1 MQPNYA
7 VDMRLNI
14 RTPMRDGVDLSS
26 DIYLPQASG
35 KFPTVLMRTPY
46 DNNTSL
52 LIEKAMRLANSG
64 YACVIQDVR
73 GRWDSDGVHY
83 ALFGHGPDGF
93 DTQEWI
99 GQQEWSDGKIGMAGG
114 SYLGWVQWQ
123 SAPHRSQYLTCIAP
137 RVMCGDL
144 YSGLIHP
151 GGAFQL
157 NVALT
162 WGMRTNGRTA
172 QSIEYHNWTE
182 AFRST
187 PLIDMDQ
194 QAGRTLQFW
203 RDWVTHTEYD
213 SYWDSVNVENK
224 WGEIAAPALIM
235 GGWYDLY
242 SHNTFI
248 NFNGLR
254 LHGRTPEA
262 RQSQLIVGPWPHAL
276 SASTKTGDV
285 DFGANSLYDLED
297 LELRWFDYW
306 LKGIDNGIVGEA
318 PLRLFI
324 MGVNE
329 WRDESEWPLART
341 DWQKWYL
348 HSAGSANSLLGDGCL
363 SPEEPGDEPAD
374 HFVYDPDFP
383 VQTVGGNNCCSP
395 HIVPWGPYDQ
405 RDVEMRSDVLCYTS
419 EPLETDLEVTGPIK
433 VVLYAATDGLDT
445 DWTAKLVD
453 VSTSGYA
460 KNLCD
465 GIVRARYREGFA
477 APKLLQPGQTY
488 QYEIDLAVTGNVFK
502 KGHRI
507 RVEVSSSNFP
517 RFDRNHNTG
526 NDLGTDSEMR
536 RAQQTVQ
543 HSRAHPSH
551 ILLPVIPRQ

>member
-1 MQPNYA
+1 MQPNYE
-7 VDMRLNI
+7 VDMRLNV
-14 RTPMRDGVDLSS
+14 RTPMRDGVELSS
-26 DIYLPQASG
+26 DIYLPRASG
-35 KFPTVLMRTPY
+35 RFPTVLMRTPY
-46 DNNTSL
+46 DNNTAPM
-52 LIEKAMRLANSG
+52 IEKGIRLANHG

-73 GRWDSDGVHY
+73 GRWDSDGTHY
-83 ALFGHGPDGF
+83 ALFGHGEDGF

-99 GQQEWSDGKIGMAGG
+99 GRQPWSDGNIGMAGG

-123 SAPHRSQYLTCIAP
+123 SAPHRSEFLKCIAP
-137 RVMCGDL
+137 RVMCADL
-144 YSGLIHP
+144 YSGLIRP

-157 NVALT
+157 NVALS

-182 AFRST
+182 AFRSL
-187 PLIDMDQ
+187 PLVDMDQ
-194 QAGRTLQFW
+194 LAGRTLQFW
-203 RDWVTHTEYD
+203 KDWANHTEYGP
-213 SYWDSVNVENK
+213 YWETVNVENK
-224 WGEIAAPALIM
+224 FHEMAAPALIM

-254 LHGRTPEA
+254 EHGRTPQA

-276 SASTKTGDV
+276 STSTKTGDV
-285 DFGANSLYDLED
+285 DFGANSLYDLET

-306 LKGIDNGIVGEA
+306 MRGIDNGIADEP

-324 MGVNE
+324 MGINE
-329 WRDESEWPLART
+329 WRNEHEWPLART

-348 HSAGSANSLLGDGCL
+348 HSGGAANTLLGDGAL
-363 SPEEPGDEPAD
+363 SRAEPQDERHD
-374 HFVYDPDFP
+374 HFTYDPDFP
-383 VQTVGGNNCCSP
+383 VQTMGGNNCCSP

-405 RDVEMRSDVLCYTS
+405 RPVEMRADVLCYTS
-419 EPLETDLEVTGPIK
+419 EPLEQDMEVTGPIK
-433 VVLYAATDGLDT
+433 VALYASTDGPDT

-453 VSTSGYA
+453 VSPSGYA

-465 GIVRARYREGFA
+465 GIIRARYRDSFTE
-477 APKLLQPGQTY
+477 PTLLEPGRVY
-488 QYEIDLAVTGNVFK
+488 EYEIDLAVTGNVFRA
-502 KGHRI
+502 GHRI

-517 RFDRNHNTG
+517 RFDRNLNTG
-526 NDLGTDSEMR
+526 NDLPTDTEMR
-536 RAQQTVQ
+536 RAEQQVE

-551 ILLPVIPRQ
+551 ILLPVIPAG